1 MSASMEGPP
10 ALLVIFKK
18 MFGSFA
24 DSHIIKQNDF
34 CNLQSYFLQKVSWPT
49 EMLDLTSTYP
59 VIKEMCLQL
68 LLNTVYALLIMGLSV
83 APTLSPDEAPHILL
97 SSFIS
102 LKNTEVWIHKMR
114 SCRNDLTPS

>member
-1 MSASMEGPP
+1 VSGYALPHQGDKRHVCKHGGP
-10 ALLVIFKK
+10 AGIAGHLQKDVWVIRGLAHHQTKRF
-18 MFGSFA
+18 
-24 DSHIIKQNDF
+24 
-34 CNLQSYFLQKVSWPT
+34 LQSTIILFAKSELPT

-59 VIKEMCLQL
+59 VIKKMCLQL

-102 LKNTEVWIHKMR
+102 
-114 SCRNDLTPS
+114 